1 MKNYEKADFNKVG
14 RNSKRNK
21 PSLFYAKGMRKI
33 NNKNSEILQ
42 FSRWDVYFPYNGK
55 QIMSSRVFSACVYS

>member
-21 PSLFYAKGMRKI
+21 PSLFYAKGMCKI
-33 NNKNSEILQ
+33 NNKTLKFYSFQDGMYI
-42 FSRWDVYFPYNGK
+42 FP
-55 QIMSSRVFSACVYS
+55 IMVNKL